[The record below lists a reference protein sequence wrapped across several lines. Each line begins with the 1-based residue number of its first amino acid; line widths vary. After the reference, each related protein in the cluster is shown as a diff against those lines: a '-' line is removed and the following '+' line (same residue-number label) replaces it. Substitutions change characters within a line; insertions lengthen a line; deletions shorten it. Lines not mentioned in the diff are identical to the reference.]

1 MSLLSAGS
9 AMLRFELCVGCK
21 HFGLHGIQ
29 TFGFAWN
36 ANSKVCVECKHL
48 GQHTMQTSRPAR
60 DDDDDDENGDDND
73 DGDDNLKSS

>member
-29 TFGFAWN
+29 TFGFTWN

-48 GQHTMQTSRPAR
+48 SLCGMYTFRFVW
-60 DDDDDDENGDDND
+60 NVNI
-73 DGDDNLKSS
+73 

>member
-48 GQHTMQTSRPAR
+48 SLCGMYTFRFVW
-60 DDDDDDENGDDND
+60 NVNI
-73 DGDDNLKSS
+73 

>member
-1 MSLLSAGS
+1 M
-9 AMLRFELCVGCK
+9 
-21 HFGLHGIQ
+21 
-29 TFGFAWN
+29 WN
-36 ANSKVCVECKHL
+36 VYIYVCVECKHL